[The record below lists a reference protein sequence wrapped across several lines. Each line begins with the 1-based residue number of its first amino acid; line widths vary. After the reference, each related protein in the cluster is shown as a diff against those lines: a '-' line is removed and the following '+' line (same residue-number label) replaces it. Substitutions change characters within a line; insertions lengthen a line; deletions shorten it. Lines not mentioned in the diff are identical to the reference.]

1 MSEPSYLRSEPW
13 MASSTS
19 MPPSGPP
26 EANHPSTAPPAS
38 RVVLRA
44 SAPLTFE
51 LSGDTSV
58 VIVTADV
65 EGLAAHPDSGRDS
78 GCEVTT
84 ADGIATW
91 ADASTFELTGAH
103 RVMLSHNLPSS
114 IDLRPLLGQTL
125 RVTLVDEVAPNGTGA
140 SQTLSI
146 SGASGRVWL
155 VARFG
160 PVRGV
165 VHTLGTIEVRA
176 ALSQRSEGPLVVGT
190 EQLQWLVAA
199 GCHVRLGAAALGRSE
214 DLVVEHITRPS
225 LDSAAYLMAETAIYV
240 G

>member
-1 MSEPSYLRSEPW
+1 MRDPSPLRVRD
-13 MASSTS
+13 
-19 MPPSGPP
+19 
-26 EANHPSTAPPAS
+26 EAIHPSTAPPPS

-51 LSGDTSV
+51 LSADISL
-58 VIVTADV
+58 VIPPADV
-65 EGLAAHPDSGRDS
+65 PNVEALASRQDSGRDS
-78 GCEVTT
+78 GCEMTT

-91 ADASTFELTGAH
+91 ADASTFELTGTH
-103 RVMLSHNLPSS
+103 RVTLSHNLPSS
-114 IDLRPLLGQTL
+114 IDLRALLGQTL
-125 RVTLVDEVAPNGTGA
+125 RVTLVDEVAPNGTAA

-165 VHTLGTIEVRA
+165 VHTIGTIEVRA
-176 ALSQRSEGPLVVGT
+176 ALSQRPEGPLVVGT

-214 DLVVEHITRPS
+214 DLVVEHIARPS
-225 LDSAAYLMAETAIYV
+225 LDSAAYLIAETAIYV